1 MILAENLLF
10 HIHNKRFS
18 YWLSY
23 ASWTLIFESQNTWV
37 FVYIKLPLGQPWW
50 WIYTFVF
57 ETAKK
62 DVMGEIVNPLRFSL
76 PLLYTDVFLAHQ
88 YDSLTFCLQTF
99 CLTDICLQA
108 LHGFFSIGQTDGSL
122 TSKTDMIHNNKNGTF
137 SCIKCQQNIIPLMWP
152 QIKYITLKYIAFD
165 QNKKQIPHYDDHCIL
180 FIIFNPYLSHP
191 HSASLSVS
199 VYNT

>member
-99 CLTDICLQA
+99 CLTDICL
-108 LHGFFSIGQTDGSL
+108 HGFFSIGQTDGSH
-122 TSKTDMIHNNKNGTF
+122 TSKTDMIHNINKSSGISIEEIQLGVTF
-137 SCIKCQQNIIPLMWP
+137 IGFHVFVYVLRLRIFFFFFCC
-152 QIKYITLKYIAFD
+152 YFV
-165 QNKKQIPHYDDHCIL
+165 NK
-180 FIIFNPYLSHP
+180 F
-191 HSASLSVS
+191 
-199 VYNT
+199 